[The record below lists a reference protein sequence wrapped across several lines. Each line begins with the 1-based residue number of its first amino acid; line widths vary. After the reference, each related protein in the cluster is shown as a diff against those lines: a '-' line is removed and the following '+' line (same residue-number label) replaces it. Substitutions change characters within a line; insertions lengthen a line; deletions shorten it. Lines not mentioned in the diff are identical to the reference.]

1 MISLRRTALIWM
13 TVVLVVTGFAGVTV
27 SYWVARSETDGLL
40 DEQLRQVALN
50 AGHAGLPETAGP
62 AVQHDPEDELVIDLW
77 SADGRH
83 IRSSHPA
90 LNFPVQKTLGFSNV
104 RANGVGWRVYTSSN
118 GRRIVQVAQRQA
130 VRREIAENAA
140 LSAVLPIAAVIPL
153 AWLVIVWALGR
164 FIGHLTRL
172 SNAIAAR
179 SVDAENP
186 IALAGVPKEV
196 EPMIDAMNTLIGR
209 LRSSLDQQRR
219 FVSDAA
225 HELRTPLTALRLQIE
240 NLRDH
245 GGSGDETTERL
256 NDLERGVNRATAL
269 VTQLSRVARFETPEL
284 EPAATEMADVAEV
297 LKVCVAEHIPLA
309 GAKGVDLGLNVT
321 APAFVAG
328 RAGELQILFGN
339 LINNAVRYTPPGGVV
354 DVNVTSVGNTV
365 TVEIVDTGC
374 GIPHDLL
381 PRAFDRFFRA
391 APADV
396 EGSGLGL
403 AIVKAIAE
411 RQGLIVTLA
420 NRRNGS
426 GLVATVTGAAIRP
439 PAS

>member
-1 MISLRRTALIWM
+1 
-13 TVVLVVTGFAGVTV
+13 
-27 SYWVARSETDGLL
+27 LL

-140 LSAVLPIAAVIPL
+140 LSAVLPIAAV
-153 AWLVIVWALGR
+153 
-164 FIGHLTRL
+164 
-172 SNAIAAR
+172 
-179 SVDAENP
+179 
-186 IALAGVPKEV
+186 
-196 EPMIDAMNTLIGR
+196 
-209 LRSSLDQQRR
+209 
-219 FVSDAA
+219 
-225 HELRTPLTALRLQIE
+225 
-240 NLRDH
+240 
-245 GGSGDETTERL
+245 
-256 NDLERGVNRATAL
+256 
-269 VTQLSRVARFETPEL
+269 
-284 EPAATEMADVAEV
+284 
-297 LKVCVAEHIPLA
+297 
-309 GAKGVDLGLNVT
+309 NVT

>member
-1 MISLRRTALIWM
+1 
-13 TVVLVVTGFAGVTV
+13 V
-27 SYWVARSETDGLL
+27 
-40 DEQLRQVALN
+40 
-50 AGHAGLPETAGP
+50 
-62 AVQHDPEDELVIDLW
+62 
-77 SADGRH
+77 
-83 IRSSHPA
+83 
-90 LNFPVQKTLGFSNV
+90 
-104 RANGVGWRVYTSSN
+104 
-118 GRRIVQVAQRQA
+118 
-130 VRREIAENAA
+130 
-140 LSAVLPIAAVIPL
+140 
-153 AWLVIVWALGR
+153 
-164 FIGHLTRL
+164 
-172 SNAIAAR
+172 
-179 SVDAENP
+179 
-186 IALAGVPKEV
+186 
-196 EPMIDAMNTLIGR
+196 NTLIGR

-240 NLRDH
+240 NLRGL
-245 GGSGDETTERL
+245 GGSADNTTERL

-284 EPAATEMADVAEV
+284 EPATETADVAEV
-297 LKVCVAEHIPLA
+297 LKVCVAEQIPLA

-321 APAFVAG
+321 APVFVAG
-328 RAGELQILFGN
+328 RASELQILFGN

-354 DVNVTSVGNTV
+354 DVNVTSAGNTV

-391 APADV
+391 APADE

-420 NRRNGS
+420 NRQNAS
-426 GLVATVTGAAIRP
+426 GLIATVAGAAIGP
-439 PAS
+439 QAS